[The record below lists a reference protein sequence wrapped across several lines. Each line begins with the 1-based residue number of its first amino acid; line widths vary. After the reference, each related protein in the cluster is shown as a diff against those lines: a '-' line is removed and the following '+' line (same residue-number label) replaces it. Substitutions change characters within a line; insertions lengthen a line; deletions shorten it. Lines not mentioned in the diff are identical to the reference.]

1 MLHRVLITKQST
13 GALVGQ
19 QDERGDSVGGGD
31 RHEGEADHQHPGE
44 EHHHRKASARHQDH
58 CARSVVGMNLM

>member
-1 MLHRVLITKQST
+1 M
-13 GALVGQ
+13 GQ

-58 CARSVVGMNLM
+58 CARSVVEMNLKCGECKVFCVNLKSL